1 MQRIRTRLPPW
12 RFGARMPAAMEG
24 AQKPLELIL
33 ARNLLTSIS
42 TAAFLVD
49 HRGALLFYN
58 EAAGALL
65 GVPFEEAGRMEPEDW
80 GTRFGP
86 FDSEGRPIPLDEV
99 PLTIALREGRPAHAS
114 LCIHSADGQDHDIE
128 VSALP
133 ITAAET
139 SGAMAIFWPADRRP
153 DGGGGQ

>member
-1 MQRIRTRLPPW
+1 MA
-12 RFGARMPAAMEG
+12 GS

-42 TAAFLVD
+42 TPAFLVD
-49 HRGALLFYN
+49 ADGVLLFYN

-65 GVPFEEAGRMEPEDW
+65 GIPFEEAGRMEPKEW
-80 GTRFGP
+80 GSRFGP
-86 FDSEGRPIPLDEV
+86 LDSDGQRIPLDEL

-114 LCIHSADGQDHDIE
+114 FRIHSADGEDHDIE

-133 ITAAET
+133 ISADEI
-139 SGAMAIFWPADRRP
+139 SGAVAIFWRQHGEQASGRE
-153 DGGGGQ
+153 GG

>member
-1 MQRIRTRLPPW
+1 
-12 RFGARMPAAMEG
+12 MEHG
-24 AQKPLELIL
+24 QKPLELIL

-49 HRGALLFYN
+49 HRGVLLFYN

-65 GVPFEEAGRMEPEDW
+65 GIPFEEAGRMEPDEW

-86 FDSEGRPIPLDEV
+86 FDREGKPIPIDEL
-99 PLTIALREGRPAHAS
+99 PLTVALREGRPYHAS
-114 LCIHSADGQDHDIE
+114 LRIHSADGHDHDIE

-133 ITAAET
+133 ITAEET
-139 SGAMAIFWPADRRP
+139 SGAIAIFWPTDARRN
-153 DGGGGQ
+153 GGVGR

>member
-1 MQRIRTRLPPW
+1 M
-12 RFGARMPAAMEG
+12 AES

-42 TAAFLVD
+42 TPAFLVD
-49 HRGALLFYN
+49 AAGVLLFYN

-65 GVPFEEAGRMEPEDW
+65 GIPFEEAGRMGPQEW
-80 GTRFGP
+80 GSRFGP
-86 FDSEGRPIPLDEV
+86 LDSEGERIPFDDL

-114 LCIHSADGQDHDIE
+114 FRIRSAAGVDHDIE

-133 ITAAET
+133 ISADEL
-139 SGAMAIFWPADRRP
+139 SGAMAIFWPQHGDFASGG
-153 DGGGGQ
+153 DGR

>member
-1 MQRIRTRLPPW
+1 VRFAAIQCENDNPMQ
-12 RFGARMPAAMEG
+12 G

-42 TAAFLVD
+42 TPAFLVD

-65 GVPFEEAGRMEPEDW
+65 GISFEEAGQMDPEEW
-80 GTRFGP
+80 GAKFGP
-86 FDSEGRPIPLDEV
+86 FDSEGERIPVDEL
-99 PLTIALREGRPAHAS
+99 PLTIALRDGKPAHAS
-114 LCIHSADGQDHDIE
+114 LCIHAVDGGSRDIE

-133 ITAAET
+133 ISAAEI
-139 SGAMAIFWPADRRP
+139 SGAMAIFWPVDERSGNGEAQ
-153 DGGGGQ
+153 G